1 MPTEAQ
7 RGCAELAGI
16 SSFAARLQRTGHVM
30 GAGIV
35 ELLRTTT
42 SWAWWVWCPA
52 QDGAETFV
60 TGFDG
65 KRVALALQSLGGV
78 VCTHSQVRF
87 NYLISFMVPPI
98 LGSPLSRLLIQT
110 IEIAFARMKTF
121 CCMGSYLRLR
131 HRLPLN
137 KLITTAQEAEEF
149 IHVRFPGGQ
158 GLLAGLLQLG
168 VVKVEMTR
176 IASQANGPTIAASF
190 IILV

>member
-1 MPTEAQ
+1 
-7 RGCAELAGI
+7 
-16 SSFAARLQRTGHVM
+16 
-30 GAGIV
+30 
-35 ELLRTTT
+35 
-42 SWAWWVWCPA
+42 
-52 QDGAETFV
+52 
-60 TGFDG
+60 
-65 KRVALALQSLGGV
+65 
-78 VCTHSQVRF
+78 
-87 NYLISFMVPPI
+87 
-98 LGSPLSRLLIQT
+98 
-110 IEIAFARMKTF
+110 MKTF

-168 VVKVEMTR
+168 VLKVEMTR